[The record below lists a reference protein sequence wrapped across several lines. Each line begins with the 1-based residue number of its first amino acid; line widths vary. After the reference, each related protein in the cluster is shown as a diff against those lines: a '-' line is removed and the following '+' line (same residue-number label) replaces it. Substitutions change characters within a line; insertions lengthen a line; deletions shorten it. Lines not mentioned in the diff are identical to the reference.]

1 MARGGAF
8 GAGELD
14 AARAFAA
21 ELAGEGSG
29 LVVKAD
35 GLAAGKGVV
44 VCDDLA
50 AADPHLVA
58 LLAPGRTADDVP
70 GTPLVIVEERLSGR
84 EVSVIAVTDGR
95 VALALPAA
103 RDHKRLCDGDRGPNT
118 GGMGAYS
125 PVPDLADR
133 VAAGLLDTIHRPL
146 LAELER
152 RGMPFRGFLYAGLM
166 LTADG
171 PALLECNARLG
182 DPEAQVI
189 LPRLAGPLGPVL
201 LAAARGDLG
210 PVMRALGP
218 DVTALPTFPD
228 AAVGIVLAAKGYPNT
243 PERGHPIDGLD
254 EAASLGA
261 LVFHAGTHG
270 RPGGGYGTNGG
281 RVLTV
286 VGRGPDLAGARAAA
300 ERAADAIRWDGMQR
314 RHDIAAAAPLLATLA
329 GAAT

>member
-1 MARGGAF
+1 
-8 GAGELD
+8 
-14 AARAFAA
+14 
-21 ELAGEGSG
+21 
-29 LVVKAD
+29 
-35 GLAAGKGVV
+35 
-44 VCDDLA
+44 
-50 AADPHLVA
+50 
-58 LLAPGRTADDVP
+58 
-70 GTPLVIVEERLSGR
+70 
-84 EVSVIAVTDGR
+84 
-95 VALALPAA
+95 
-103 RDHKRLCDGDRGPNT
+103 
-118 GGMGAYS
+118 
-125 PVPDLADR
+125 
-133 VAAGLLDTIHRPL
+133 
-146 LAELER
+146 
-152 RGMPFRGFLYAGLM
+152 
-166 LTADG
+166 
-171 PALLECNARLG
+171 
-182 DPEAQVI
+182 
-189 LPRLAGPLGPVL
+189 
-201 LAAARGDLG
+201 
-210 PVMRALGP
+210 MRALGP